1 MTRAEASANREARR
15 AAVVESWAEE
25 HSIRLGRLDEGQQWV
40 VFAGLQV
47 AAVLVNL
54 TPLRRLLG
62 WVLAHSGMD
71 LGGKVIGAIT
81 GVSDRA
87 VRTTQTLEPEEI
99 LQSVRTPSRGR
110 GKAKLGPE
118 HAGLV
123 AKYLVDHSNAKVNE
137 ILAFIK
143 SEFGVTMDRLT
154 LRRYINRY
162 GLGCLRGDTHTGA
175 PLF

>member
-1 MTRAEASANREARR
+1 MGRAEASADREARR
-15 AAVVESWAEE
+15 REVVEGWAKE
-25 HSIRLGRLDEGQQWV
+25 HGIGLRRLDEGQQWV
-40 VFAGLQV
+40 VFAALEV
-47 AAVLVNL
+47 MAVVGQFA
-54 TPLRRLLG
+54 PLRRLLA

-71 LGGKVIGAIT
+71 LGGTVIGAIT

-87 VRTTQTLEPEEI
+87 VRTTKTLEPEEI
-99 LQSVRTPSRGR
+99 LHSVRTPSRGR

-123 AKYLVDHSNAKVNE
+123 AKYLVEHPRSKVKE

-143 SEFGVTMDRLT
+143 NEFGVTMDRLT
-154 LRRYINRY
+154 LRRYISRY
-162 GLGCLRGDTHTGA
+162 GLGCLRGEIHTGA

>member
-1 MTRAEASANREARR
+1 VLKRWGKRHDIQ
-15 AAVVESWAEE
+15 VQ
-25 HSIRLGRLDEGQQWV
+25 RLDEGQQWV
-40 VFAGLQV
+40 VFAALQV
-47 AAVLVNL
+47 VVVLGKL
-54 TPLRRLLG
+54 APLRRLLA

-71 LGGKVIGAIT
+71 LGSMVIGAIT

-87 VRTTQTLEPEEI
+87 VRTTKALEPEEI
-99 LQSVRTPSRGR
+99 LHSVRTPSRGR

-123 AKYLVDHSNAKVNE
+123 AKYLVEHPNAKVKE

-143 SEFGVTMDRLT
+143 KEFGVTMDRLT
-154 LRRYINRY
+154 LRRYIHRY
-162 GLGCLRGDTHTGA
+162 GLGCLRGETHTDA